1 MSNRTTKILLAPN
14 GNPSNL
20 NEEQYYLVRTPEF
33 KSWFGDWEKLALS
46 KVKDPA
52 MDEVTLANLSK
63 DVSKVVDENGEPLVV
78 YHGTNVPNIT
88 IFKESYDGGYWF
100 TSDFRVAKDFAINNN
115 FGGQPNIYT
124 CFLSIINP
132 YTTNLKGQFLEHSKD
147 LVESIKYAFEN
158 SDGMIIHNAL
168 DQVESGIISNIFNC
182 FKPTQIKLA
191 DGTNTKFD
199 GSNPD
204 IRFDN
209 GGEVE
214 KLIEQGVVDLK
225 MYDTTPEHAKEYGL
239 ECSNPLFIQNG
250 IGEDVFKYI
259 DEYAKENKHDL
270 IFGHIEQKAEPSV
283 DAIKIMLRKNGYS
296 TIEGNNDFYKYVK
309 VNSKF
314 ADGGL
319 VAPNGKKSNLTPE
332 QYKLVRTPQ
341 FKAWFGDW
349 ENDPENASKVVDE
362 NGEPLV
368 VFHGSKSFDITEF
381 DLLQSKRISSGLKE
395 FGFYFTDNKKL
406 AEAYRDW
413 SDLKEDEKEFIDS
426 QIYNLNQLLNVV
438 RNNKD
443 YNDIEERIRILQNSK
458 KGKIYGVF
466 LNLKKMHSF
475 DAKKEIDV
483 EAWNNLRVKASY
495 KIASNRDAMEFL
507 KEGKFEVEKVDGIE
521 AKNIVDAFVQTD
533 ELKKDLLSNVY
544 LVFDSKNIK
553 LADGSNTTFDSGNPD
568 IRFDDGGLFSNI
580 SGENF
585 WGNLGGG
592 VLPICTK
599 TKRILV
605 PLRSEYVNEPNQIGV
620 WGGKADEEEGESELS
635 IINVVK
641 REFVEETGYNG
652 RIELIPAYVFQTPSK
667 SFTYYNFIGLVE
679 DEFTPILDWETKDY
693 KWITLEE
700 LVKYENFLI
709 TDFKD
714 GENKYYKHFGLI
726 SLLNDKNSMDLIT
739 KYADGGNQD
748 IRFADGGLVAPNGKK
763 SNLTPEQW
771 KLVRTPQFKAWF
783 GDWENDP
790 QNASKV
796 VDENGEPK
804 VMYHSS
810 DSEFTI
816 FNPEHKSRWINQR
829 KEKAIWF
836 GGNNKVSSY
845 TNNGY
850 LYEVF
855 LCCFNPIIVDAKDY
869 DSWNYYYDEN
879 NNKTYDIGRIK
890 GRFITQAKEVWW
902 DGTANNNDGV
912 LFLNAWD
919 NVPLGIVCV
928 VFEPNQIKLADGT
941 NTTFD
946 ETNPDIRF
954 DDGGNIFKNGGNM
967 KKVDSGGITYG
978 ASHDNGGIPVKNAST
993 GEMLEVEGG
1002 EGIVNKRSM
1011 ASDKMVKLN
1020 GKDMSICEA
1029 VSKLNE
1035 MEGGVKFSCEDVE
1048 HSQFIEEMA
1057 LGGELERGTRTE
1069 KEHIKV
1075 LQDLYAQRI
1084 TPKQATEKIAKDH
1097 IKENPNYYTELAKI
1111 EKKMANGGKSS
1122 CGCSHHSTQ
1131 YKYGGKTSCGCNTKK
1146 YDNGGM
1152 TSDTDRLLD
1161 KLKALKKPKDD
1172 KEDLINQ
1179 TLSDARMLLDID
1191 YKEELK
1197 NLPPNIYDLI
1207 KDVPSFNLYNL
1218 GWRCHFTTHKTW
1230 AGVCVNDDYDEDK
1243 ISLGKNNI
1251 YLSIDF
1257 VRNEKNWD
1265 KRYKDVVL
1273 HEIAHA
1279 IVSAYFV
1286 ERLGN
1291 QRFSEIDPMH
1301 YSTQGHGMIWKAVC
1315 SAINPSGD
1323 CDQFYRNAI
1332 LAEEHK
1338 NYVYVCANC
1347 GNKKYG
1353 NSPTF
1358 AKVCNKCYKS
1368 IFVEKNNE

>member
-1 MSNRTTKILLAPN
+1 VEFDTLEDAKKFLDSGKMS
-14 GNPSNL
+14 
-20 NEEQYYLVRTPEF
+20 
-33 KSWFGDWEKLALS
+33 
-46 KVKDPA
+46 
-52 MDEVTLANLSK
+52 
-63 DVSKVVDENGEPLVV
+63 
-78 YHGTNVPNIT
+78 
-88 IFKESYDGGYWF
+88 
-100 TSDFRVAKDFAINNN
+100 SD
-115 FGGQPNIYT
+115 
-124 CFLSIINP
+124 
-132 YTTNLKGQFLEHSKD
+132 
-147 LVESIKYAFEN
+147 
-158 SDGMIIHNAL
+158 
-168 DQVESGIISNIFNC
+168 
-182 FKPTQIKLA
+182 
-191 DGTNTKFD
+191 
-199 GSNPD
+199 
-204 IRFDN
+204 
-209 GGEVE
+209 
-214 KLIEQGVVDLK
+214 IEDA
-225 MYDTTPEHAKEYGL
+225 YRRGL
-239 ECSNPLFIQNG
+239 
-250 IGEDVFKYI
+250 
-259 DEYAKENKHDL
+259 
-270 IFGHIEQKAEPSV
+270 
-283 DAIKIMLRKNGYS
+283 
-296 TIEGNNDFYKYVK
+296 
-309 VNSKF
+309 F
-314 ADGGL
+314 ADGG
-319 VAPNGKKSNLTPE
+319 N
-332 QYKLVRTPQ
+332 
-341 FKAWFGDW
+341 
-349 ENDPENASKVVDE
+349 
-362 NGEPLV
+362 
-368 VFHGSKSFDITEF
+368 I
-381 DLLQSKRISSGLKE
+381 LK
-395 FGFYFTDNKKL
+395 
-406 AEAYRDW
+406 
-413 SDLKEDEKEFIDS
+413 
-426 QIYNLNQLLNVV
+426 NQ
-438 RNNKD
+438 
-443 YNDIEERIRILQNSK
+443 
-458 KGKIYGVF
+458 
-466 LNLKKMHSF
+466 
-475 DAKKEIDV
+475 
-483 EAWNNLRVKASY
+483 VK
-495 KIASNRDAMEFL
+495 
-507 KEGKFEVEKVDGIE
+507 
-521 AKNIVDAFVQTD
+521 
-533 ELKKDLLSNVY
+533 
-544 LVFDSKNIK
+544 
-553 LADGSNTTFDSGNPD
+553 
-568 IRFDDGGLFSNI
+568 
-580 SGENF
+580 
-585 WGNLGGG
+585 
-592 VLPICTK
+592 
-599 TKRILV
+599 
-605 PLRSEYVNEPNQIGV
+605 
-620 WGGKADEEEGESELS
+620 
-635 IINVVK
+635 
-641 REFVEETGYNG
+641 
-652 RIELIPAYVFQTPSK
+652 
-667 SFTYYNFIGLVE
+667 
-679 DEFTPILDWETKDY
+679 
-693 KWITLEE
+693 
-700 LVKYENFLI
+700 
-709 TDFKD
+709 
-714 GENKYYKHFGLI
+714 
-726 SLLNDKNSMDLIT
+726 
-739 KYADGGNQD
+739 
-748 IRFADGGLVAPNGKK
+748 
-763 SNLTPEQW
+763 
-771 KLVRTPQFKAWF
+771 
-783 GDWENDP
+783 
-790 QNASKV
+790 
-796 VDENGEPK
+796 
-804 VMYHSS
+804 
-810 DSEFTI
+810 
-816 FNPEHKSRWINQR
+816 
-829 KEKAIWF
+829 
-836 GGNNKVSSY
+836 
-845 TNNGY
+845 
-850 LYEVF
+850 
-855 LCCFNPIIVDAKDY
+855 
-869 DSWNYYYDEN
+869 
-879 NNKTYDIGRIK
+879 
-890 GRFITQAKEVWW
+890 
-902 DGTANNNDGV
+902 
-912 LFLNAWD
+912 
-919 NVPLGIVCV
+919 
-928 VFEPNQIKLADGT
+928 
-941 NTTFD
+941 
-946 ETNPDIRF
+946 
-954 DDGGNIFKNGGNM
+954 M

-1197 NLPPNIYDLI
+1197 SLPPNIYDLI

-1301 YSTQGHGMIWKAVC
+1301 YSTQGHGVIWKAVC